1 MVGAL
6 DTSDWLHDAMV
17 REWAHRHEEYM
28 VRGKYNL
35 QNRFARAI
43 RKGATLQSKGDE
55 RLKRVEDIFFH
66 GFGITWSP
74 TQARIFNVLV
84 DSCLP
89 IIYGSEWEFVKMR
102 VMKQRGL
109 DRMQQETLV
118 NMARRNGKTFVV
130 SGAAAALWL
139 AIPGINIA
147 VFSAAKRQAGMFM
160 TETVKKIRMA
170 WDLGTHVDGQ
180 GFQKLQEN
188 QESFIYEHPE
198 GGKCILGCF
207 PGSVRV
213 SYTRFRLAGN
223 VSTTLGGGPNP
234 LLGTQWNSSAPTGI
248 DCR

>member
-1 MVGAL
+1 MMAGAL
-6 DTSDWLHDAMV
+6 DTSKWLHTPMLH
-17 REWAHRHEEYM
+17 EWTRRYKEYM
-28 VRGKYNL
+28 ACGKYNL

-43 RKGATLQSKGDE
+43 CKGVTLQSKGDD
-55 RLKRVEDIFFH
+55 RLKCVENTFFH

-89 IIYGSEWEFVKMR
+89 IIYGGEWEFVKMR
-102 VMKQRGL
+102 IMKQRGL
-109 DRMQQETLV
+109 ERMQQETLV

-147 VFSAAKRQAGMFM
+147 VFSAAKRQASMFM

-180 GFQKLQEN
+180 GYQKVQEN

-213 SYTRFRLAGN
+213 SCFYFFCGLVGN
-223 VSTTLGGGPNP
+223 VST
-234 LLGTQWNSSAPTGI
+234 I
-248 DCR
+248 